1 MAERRQRVLPVLIG
15 GLLASVTTNG
25 AEVEPY
31 GLFDFLG
38 DMVEVEGELVD
49 PMLFELD
56 ESQDTADAMESGDEM
71 EMDTQTVPETVEVG

>member
-1 MAERRQRVLPVLIG
+1 MVCA
-15 GLLASVTTNG
+15 TTSG
-25 AEVEPY
+25 AETEAY

-56 ESQDTADAMESGDEM
+56 ESEDAADTLESDDVLDVE
-71 EMDTQTVPETVEVG
+71 TQAAPEAVEVG